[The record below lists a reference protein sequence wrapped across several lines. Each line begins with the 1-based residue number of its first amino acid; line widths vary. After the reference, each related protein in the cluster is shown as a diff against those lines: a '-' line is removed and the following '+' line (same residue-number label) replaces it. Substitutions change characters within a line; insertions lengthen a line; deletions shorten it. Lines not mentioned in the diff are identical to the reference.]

1 MTPAARSTA
10 RAPEPTT
17 VPDPVTD
24 TMRAIVKPAPAP
36 GLSLVTDRPRPA
48 DPGPGQALV
57 RVRRAGVCGTDL
69 GIDAWKPFFAARM
82 KPPVVVGHEFAG
94 VVEAVGPGVPDHV
107 TVGRRVSGEGHIITG
122 RDHASLAGMAHTAR
136 MMEIIGIDRDGCFAE
151 FILMPAGNLWML
163 PDVVS
168 DDHAAIMDA
177 FGNAVHT
184 VMEANVS
191 RKSVLVTGVGPIGLM
206 SVQAA
211 RMAGASKIFVVD
223 RDKNRLNLAI
233 ELGADEAFDTSVDD
247 DWVQRV
253 INATKNEGTQVLLE
267 MSGAEPLINGGFTAL
282 ARGGRAALLGVPG
295 SDYPFDWNNHVIFKG
310 ATVLGINGRRMFET
324 WLQMDDFF
332 EQAPRML
339 EPIVTHVLPMD
350 EFQSGIDMMRSGEAV
365 KAVLKIS

>member
-1 MTPAARSTA
+1 
-10 RAPEPTT
+10 
-17 VPDPVTD
+17 VTG
-24 TMRAIVKPAPAP
+24 TMRAIVKETAAP
-36 GLSLVTDRPRPA
+36 GLSLVEDRPVPPQ
-48 DPGPGQALV
+48 PGAGEALV
-57 RVRRAGVCGTDL
+57 RVRRAGICGTDL
-69 GIDAWKPFFAARM
+69 GIDAWKPFFAKRM

-107 TVGRRVSGEGHIITG
+107 TVGRRVSGEGHIVTG
-122 RDHASLAGMAHTAR
+122 RDHASLSGMAHTAR

-151 FILMPAGNLWML
+151 FILVPAGNLWML

-184 VMEANVS
+184 VMEAGVS

-223 RDKNRLNLAI
+223 RDRKRLDLAI
-233 ELGADEAFDTSVDD
+233 ELGADEAFDSAVDD
-247 DWVQRV
+247 DWAQRV
-253 INATKNEGTQVLLE
+253 IGATKNEGAQVLLE
-267 MSGAEPLINGGFTAL
+267 MSGAEALINDGFTAL
-282 ARGGRAALLGVPG
+282 ARGGRAALLGLPG
-295 SDYPFDWNNHVIFKG
+295 GDYPFDWNEHVIFKG

-339 EPIVTHVLPMD
+339 EPIVTHVIAMNQ
-350 EFQSGIDMMRSGEAV
+350 FRQGIEMMRSGEAV
-365 KAVLKIS
+365 KAVLRIE

>member
-1 MTPAARSTA
+1 MTQAATS
-10 RAPEPTT
+10 PESLS
-17 VPDPVTD
+17 VPD
-24 TMRAIVKPAPAP
+24 TMRAILKDSPAP
-36 GLSLVTDRPRPA
+36 GLTLVSDHPA
-48 DPGPGQALV
+48 PPTPGPGEALV
-57 RVRRAGVCGTDL
+57 RVRRAGICGTDL
-69 GIDAWKPFFAARM
+69 GIDAWKPFFAKRM

-107 TVGRRVSGEGHIITG
+107 AVGRRVSGEGHIITG
-122 RDHASLAGMAHTAR
+122 RDHASLSGMAHTAR
-136 MMEIIGIDRDGCFAE
+136 MMEIIGIDRNGCFAD

-163 PDVVS
+163 PKVVS

-191 RKSVLVTGVGPIGLM
+191 RKSVLITGVGPIGLM

-223 RDKNRLNLAI
+223 RDRNRLNLAI
-233 ELGADEAFDTSVDD
+233 ELGADEAYDTSTDD
-247 DWVQRV
+247 DWPKRV
-253 INATKNEGTQVLLE
+253 IAATKNEGAQALLE
-267 MSGAEPLINGGFTAL
+267 MSGADALINGGFEVL
-282 ARGGRAALLGVPG
+282 ARGGRAALLGLPSG
-295 SDYPFDWNNHVIFKG
+295 DAPFDWNNHVIFKG

-365 KAVLKIS
+365 KAVLKID

>member
-1 MTPAARSTA
+1 MTQAATNREA
-10 RAPEPTT
+10 LQ
-17 VPDPVTD
+17 VTG
-24 TMRAIVKPAPAP
+24 TMRAIVKPSPAP
-36 GLSLVTDRPRPA
+36 GLALRDDQPLPPA
-48 DPGPGQALV
+48 PGPGQALV

-69 GIDAWKPFFAARM
+69 GIDAWKPFFAKRM

-107 TVGRRVSGEGHIITG
+107 TVGRRVSGEGHIVTG
-122 RDHASLAGMAHTAR
+122 RDHASLSGMAHTAR
-136 MMEIIGIDRDGCFAE
+136 MMEIIGIDRAGCFAD

-163 PDVVS
+163 PKVVS

-211 RMAGASKIFVVD
+211 RMAGATKIFVVD

-247 DWVQRV
+247 DWAQRV
-253 INATKNEGTQVLLE
+253 IGATKNEGAQVLLE
-267 MSGAEPLINGGFTAL
+267 MSGAEALINAGFHAL
-282 ARGGRAALLGVPG
+282 ARGGRAALLGLPG
-295 SDYPFDWNNHVIFKG
+295 DDYPFDWNEHVIFKG

-339 EPIVTHVLPMD
+339 EPIVTHTMPLA
-350 EFQSGIDMMRSGEAV
+350 EFQNAVDMMRAGETV
-365 KAVLKIS
+365 KAVLKLD